1 MPQGCGFSM
10 MRRSK
15 RLLGERGVPDD
26 LLVDVFVLHV
36 GEEEQDEVREV
47 GGDEVGVAQVV
58 EHRVDDGVA
67 QVVVGLFD
75 ELDEEHVALVLVA
88 LKSLRVVAGLCVRRS
103 YGCR

>member
-15 RLLGERGVPDD
+15 RLLGERRVPDD
-26 LLVDVFVLHV
+26 LFVDVFVFHI

-47 GGDEVGVAQVV
+47 GSDEVGVPEVV
-58 EHRVDDGVA
+58 EHGVDDGVA
-67 QVVVGLFD
+67 QLVVGLFD
-75 ELDEEHVALVLVA
+75 ELDEEHVAFVLVA
-88 LKSLRVVAGLCVRRS
+88 FESLRVVAGFWVRRG